1 LGRPGAGQ
9 NSRRSL
15 LVLGVAA
22 LAGCGFELRRTPELR
37 FQTIYLSGF
46 KPHSLLADEIKR
58 AIATSGTT
66 RVVSAPSLAQVVLEC
81 RLDTRDKGA
90 VATSAAGQVQE
101 IAMRQYF
108 SFRLHTIT
116 GKELI
121 PPTDITLTR
130 EMSYNESDALAKES
144 EEELLYRAMR
154 VDIASQVMR
163 RLAAVQAI

>member
-1 LGRPGAGQ
+1 MSSSKRNFLLLGAA
-9 NSRRSL
+9 
-15 LVLGVAA
+15 AA

-37 FQTIYLSGF
+37 FQTIYLAGF
-46 KPHSLLADEIKR
+46 KPHSLMAEELKR
-58 AIATSGTT
+58 AIATSSTT
-66 RVVSAPSLAQVVLEC
+66 RVVAAPTLAQVVLEAK
-81 RLDTRDKGA
+81 LDTRDKGA

-108 SFRLHTIT
+108 SFRVHTVT

>member
-1 LGRPGAGQ
+1 MSKRRLFLLGTAA
-9 NSRRSL
+9 
-15 LVLGVAA
+15 AA
-22 LAGCGFELRRTPELR
+22 LTGCGFELRRTPELR

-58 AIATSGTT
+58 AIAASGTT
-66 RVVSAPSLAQVVLEC
+66 RVVNGPTLAQVVLEAK
-81 RLDTRDKGA
+81 LDVRDKVA

-101 IAMRQYF
+101 VALRQYF
-108 SFRLHTIT
+108 NFRLHTIT
-116 GKELI
+116 GKQLI
-121 PPTDITLTR
+121 PPTDIALTR

>member
-1 LGRPGAGQ
+1 MSSSKRNFLLLGAA
-9 NSRRSL
+9 
-15 LVLGVAA
+15 AA

-46 KPHSLLADEIKR
+46 KPHSLMADELKR
-58 AIATSGTT
+58 AIATSSTT
-66 RVVSAPSLAQVVLEC
+66 RVVNAPTLAQVVLEAKV
-81 RLDTRDKGA
+81 DTRDKGA

-101 IAMRQYF
+101 VAMRQYF
-108 SFRLHTIT
+108 SFRLYTVT

-121 PPTDITLTR
+121 APTDITLTR

-154 VDIASQVMR
+154 IDIASQVMR